1 MIGKSQQVR
10 ILRISGLQEVQILD
24 EFSSLF
30 RNGKNP
36 SYGFLPLRKAPGKP
50 EPLRI
55 PKSLFCG
62 ITEIQILRHKGE
74 CFCRFPHRVWH
85 RILQDLPGCKR
96 SLLQQLLHTPGDF
109 FPGKDCPI
117 RYANRVSFRNPN
129 SFRIKPDR
137 VRLSLDEKSFSSQIF
152 LPKKGC
158 LLFSG
163 SVPHHT
169 KYKTLQAVLPVA
181 SHAQHRIHHGLR
193 QRKSRGCGF
202 LCLRRCLRFY

>member
-10 ILRISGLQEVQILD
+10 ILRISGIQEFQILN

-55 PKSLFCG
+55 PKPLFCG
-62 ITEIQILRHKGE
+62 VTEIQILRQIGE
-74 CFCRFPHRVWH
+74 ISCRFPHRVWH
-85 RILQDLPGCKR
+85 RILQDLPGCER
-96 SLLQQLLHTPGDF
+96 SLLQQLPHTPGDF
-109 FPGKDCPI
+109 FPGKEPRI
-117 RYANRVSFRNPN
+117 RYANRLSFRNPD
-129 SFRIKPDR
+129 SFRVKPDR
-137 VRLSLDEKSFSSQIF
+137 VRLSLDEKSFSSLIF
-152 LPKKGC
+152 LLKKGC

-163 SVPHHT
+163 SVPHHR
-169 KYKTLQAVLPVA
+169 KYKTLQTVSLIA
-181 SHAQHRIHHGLR
+181 SHAQHRIHHDLR
-193 QRKSRGCGF
+193 QRKSRGCMF